1 MGVSQSSLARLQLV
15 QNAAARLL
23 TRVKKHQHIT
33 PVLAS
38 LQWLPVRF
46 RIKFKILLLTYK
58 VVNGQAP
65 DYLSDLVQLYTPSR
79 ALRSSDHLLLTL
91 HKSRMVHAFAVVAPK
106 MWNNLPLHIRKAP
119 TVTLFKSHLKTYFFT
134 LAFKTVGELPI
145 LLS

>member
-38 LQWLPVRF
+38 LHWLPVRF

-58 VVNGQAP
+58 VLNGQAP
-65 DYLSDLVQLYTPSR
+65 DYLSDLVQLYTPSG

-91 HKSRMVHAFAVVAPK
+91 HKSRMVHRGDRALRLWHRKCGTIYLSTLERPQLLLFLNRILK
-106 MWNNLPLHIRKAP
+106 HI
-119 TVTLFKSHLKTYFFT
+119 F
-134 LAFKTVGELPI
+134 
-145 LLS
+145 LLWLSKL